1 MAEKIA
7 FDLVSPE
14 RLLVSMEADM
24 VVVPGSEGEFGVL
37 AGHAPVISTLRPG
50 SLDIYEGDT
59 RKESYFVAGGL
70 AEVAGDRLTVLA
82 EEAIPLVELDRAGL
96 EKRIKDAEE
105 DVSDASDEESRGRAQ
120 ERLDHLRDMLQALG

>member
-1 MAEKIA
+1 MADKIA

-50 SLDIYEGDT
+50 SVDIYEGDV
-59 RKESYFVAGGL
+59 RKEGYFVAGGL

-82 EEAIPLVELDRAGL
+82 EEAIPVAELDRAGL
-96 EKRIKDAEE
+96 EQRIKNAEE
-105 DVSDASDEESRGRAQ
+105 DVTDATDEDERARAQ
-120 ERLDHLRDMLQALG
+120 ERLDHLRDMLQVLA